1 MCRSFTS
8 KTIISYV
15 TAKNIDVSSL
25 HVTILLGLS
34 FVRSLLACYC
44 FDISALILA
53 LCPLCFFPRLVECR
67 SPMWMIQRPSQ
78 LWPKSSFSTTS
89 PPISP
94 SGPLLYEACMLTTSS
109 KYIRKQRGRGDILN
123 DKKKTVIPYHS
134 HHQRT
139 KILPD
144 FTCFKGEQKTKKKWR
159 KRTSCYTEVLYL
171 GT

>member
-1 MCRSFTS
+1 MCQSFTS
-8 KTIISYV
+8 RTIILYV

-25 HVTILLGLS
+25 HVSFTGPVICKKLTCMLLLWYKRSNPLPWVLCVSSPGEWSVGPQCGWSWGLPS
-34 FVRSLLACYC
+34 SGLKA
-44 FDISALILA
+44 
-53 LCPLCFFPRLVECR
+53 PFPPPV
-67 SPMWMIQRPSQ
+67 
-78 LWPKSSFSTTS
+78 

-144 FTCFKGEQKTKKKWR
+144 FTCFKGEQKTKKK
-159 KRTSCYTEVLYL
+159 KNGGKGPLVTLKFCI
-171 GT
+171 